1 MTIDEGKT
9 DMICCCIALLIAAQ
23 GSLTDTLWT
32 ENTEYYSISVNY
44 PARAL
49 ENEAVGE
56 TLEEFASEKIQNF
69 KDSFKEY
76 FKDDPF
82 LMEWNLEISFI
93 HEPSPDG
100 MLCITARIWDY
111 SGGAHGNSWTQA
123 FVFDLATDSLIGPVE
138 LLGSQEEF
146 ETFAEEVMVQLNEL
160 HVDEGWVERGA
171 SPTPENYHTLFPV
184 PDENGD
190 IAGYTVIF
198 PPYQVDCYA
207 CGPSEV
213 YVPVE

>member
-1 MTIDEGKT
+1 
-9 DMICCCIALLIAAQ
+9 
-23 GSLTDTLWT
+23 
-32 ENTEYYSISVNY
+32 
-44 PARAL
+44 
-49 ENEAVGE
+49 
-56 TLEEFASEKIQNF
+56 
-69 KDSFKEY
+69 
-76 FKDDPF
+76 
-82 LMEWNLEISFI
+82 
-93 HEPSPDG
+93 
-100 MLCITARIWDY
+100 
-111 SGGAHGNSWTQA
+111 
-123 FVFDLATDSLIGPVE
+123 
-138 LLGSQEEF
+138 
-146 ETFAEEVMVQLNEL
+146 MVQLNEL